1 MCGRYAIGTSRL
13 PRIENALG
21 VALPEVA
28 PLYNVAPTQTVPIV
42 RATGRGC
49 YALVEARWGLVPAWS
64 EEPRTAYATFNARAE
79 TVATKPVV
87 RAVYRGSCGSLGK
100 AARPIVGA
108 RRRLGGRTVRC
119 GGRRL
124 TLIRRRCRRKNR
136 AEPSHRVG
144 ESRGDGTS
152 LLVELL
158 VTATLELSEML

>member
-13 PRIENALG
+13 PRIENALR

-28 PLYNVAPTQTVPIV
+28 PRYNVAPTQTVPIV
-42 RATGRGC
+42 RATGKGC
-49 YALVEARWGLVPAWS
+49 YELVEARWGLVPAWS
-64 EEPRTAYATFNARAE
+64 KEPRTTYATFNARAE

-136 AEPSHRVG
+136 RRAQPQGGRKSG
-144 ESRGDGTS
+144 
-152 LLVELL
+152 
-158 VTATLELSEML
+158 

>member
-1 MCGRYAIGTSRL
+1 MWPLRHRDLAPAAHRERARCRVAGGGA
-13 PRIENALG
+13 AL
-21 VALPEVA
+21 
-28 PLYNVAPTQTVPIV
+28 QR
-42 RATGRGC
+42 RADPDGAHRPCDREGLLRAGRGP
-49 YALVEARWGLVPAWS
+49 LGPGPGLV

-100 AARPIVGA
+100 AALPIVGA
-108 RRRLGGRTVRC
+108 RRRLGVRTVRC